1 MKTAFFFATAL
12 LSCSLWAQ
20 QDSIYVSRPDSLP
33 LIANDS
39 LMIVTNTEAS
49 FPNGMR
55 AFRRYM
61 ANNFNFHNVDI
72 SQLALD
78 NNLSYYTIY
87 LLFDIDKEGAPIN
100 FKPVNSTAKNSVY
113 QEAVRVV
120 KSSRWT
126 PATKNGVAVKQT
138 LSLPV
143 SIYIEDLLEK

>member
-1 MKTAFFFATAL
+1 MKTAFFFIGSL

-20 QDSIYVSRPDSLP
+20 QDSIYVSLTDSLP

-39 LMIVTNTEAS
+39 LSITNSKEAS

-55 AFRRYM
+55 AFRRYI

-72 SQLALD
+72 SQLELD
-78 NNLSYYTIY
+78 DNLSYYTIY
-87 LLFDIDKEGAPIN
+87 LLFEIDEKGMPIN
-100 FKPVNSTAKNSVY
+100 FTPVNSTEENSVY

-126 PATKNGVAVKQT
+126 PATKNGVPVKQT

-143 SIYIEDLLEK
+143 SIYIEDLLEE